1 MSKIKKIFLNFK
13 VIVLII
19 ALVLAFVAISPNPW
33 NEGVAIKGVA
43 SNSSASAA
51 GIEVSQKGS
60 PMSREMILAINGK
73 PVSSLSDYQSVVK
86 DISPNSSVIVKTS
99 EGTYTLLAR
108 PLIKETVLNETEF
121 VTINETVEVNE
132 TVNGSVVL
140 VNKTVQKKVERPKVL
155 REVIGVEPLGFVVDN
170 APQNNLKKGL
180 DLQGGTRVVLAPET
194 AVPQDTLDL
203 VVDSLTERLNV
214 YGLSDVVVRQV
225 SDRPDFLGE
234 GNRFVVVEIAGA
246 SEEEVTDLLSK
257 QGKFEAR
264 IANQTVFSGG
274 NDITYV
280 CKTAQCSG
288 LDPNRGCGTVEGGW
302 ACSFMFSITLDPAA
316 AQRQA
321 DATRQLSVVGESLS
335 EPLVLFLDD
344 QEVDSLNI
352 AASLRGRAVTD
363 IAISGGGQ
371 GLSQQAAVEDTLNS
385 MKRLQTILITG
396 SLPVKLEIVRIDH
409 ISPTLGKEF
418 LKNAMWVGLFSILGV
433 VALLLL
439 VYRKIQVAIPILLT
453 ALFEI
458 FLTFGIAALVGQ
470 NIDLAYIAGIVL
482 AVGTGVND
490 QIIITDEALGGKA
503 SDVSRSWKEKM
514 KRAFGI
520 IFSAFFTTSFA
531 MGALLFVGAGLL
543 KGFAIAT
550 ILTLVCGVFIT
561 RPAFSAIV
569 GVLLEK

>member
-1 MSKIKKIFLNFK
+1 
-13 VIVLII
+13 V
-19 ALVLAFVAISPNPW
+19 
-33 NEGVAIKGVA
+33 IKGVT

-60 PMSREMILAINGK
+60 PMSREMILAINGR
-73 PVSSLSDYQSVVK
+73 PINSLSDYQSAI
-86 DISPNSSVIVKTS
+86 DAITPNSSVMVKTS
-99 EGTYTLLAR
+99 EATYTLLAR
-108 PLIKETVLNETEF
+108 PLVKETVLNETEL
-121 VTINETVEVNE
+121 VTINETVEVNG
-132 TVNGSVVL
+132 TNQ
-140 VNKTVQKKVERPKVL
+140 TVQKQVEQPKVL
-155 REVIGVEPLGFVVDN
+155 RETIGVEPLGFVVDN
-170 APQNNLKKGL
+170 APQNNLRKGL

-194 AVPQDTLDL
+194 VVPQETLDL

-225 SDRPDFLGE
+225 SDRPGFLGE
-234 GNRFVVVEIAGA
+234 GNRFIVVEIAGA

-257 QGKFEAR
+257 QGKFEAK

-274 NDITYV
+274 NDVTYV

-288 LDPNRGCGTVEGGW
+288 LDPNRGCGTIEGGW
-302 ACSFMFSITLDPAA
+302 ACSFMFSITLDPSA

-335 EPLVLFLDD
+335 EPLILYLDD
-344 QEVDSLNI
+344 QEVDSLSI

-363 IAISGGGQ
+363 IAISGGGE
-371 GLSQQAAVEDTLNS
+371 GLSQQAAVEDTLNN

-396 SLPVKLEIVRIDH
+396 SLPVKLDIVRTDH

-433 VALLLL
+433 VGLLLL

-453 ALFEI
+453 SLFEI

-490 QIIITDEALGGKA
+490 QIIITDEALSGKA

-520 IFSAFFTTSFA
+520 IFSAFFTTTFA

-561 RPAFSAIV
+561 RPAFGAIV

>member
-1 MSKIKKIFLNFK
+1 MSKFKKIFLNFR

-33 NEGVAIKGVA
+33 NEGVVIKGVT

-60 PMSREMILAINGK
+60 PMGREMILAINGR
-73 PVSSLSDYQSVVK
+73 PISSLSDYQAAVEGVT
-86 DISPNSSVIVKTS
+86 PNSSVTVKTS

-108 PLIKETVLNETEF
+108 PLVKETVLNETEL
-121 VTINETVEVNE
+121 VTINETVEVNG
-132 TVNGSVVL
+132 TNQ
-140 VNKTVQKKVERPKVL
+140 TVQKQIEQPKVL
-155 REVIGVEPLGFVVDN
+155 RETIGVEPLGFVVDT

-194 AVPQDTLDL
+194 TVPQETLDL

-225 SDRPDFLGE
+225 SDRPGFLGE

-246 SEEEVTDLLSK
+246 SEEEVTDLLSN

-274 NDITYV
+274 NDVTYV

-288 LDPNRGCGTVEGGW
+288 LDPNRGCGTIEGGW

-335 EPLVLFLDD
+335 EPLVLYLDD
-344 QEVDSLNI
+344 QEVDSLSI

-363 IAISGGGQ
+363 IAITGGGE
-371 GLSQQAAVEDTLNS
+371 GLSQQAAVEDTLNN

-396 SLPVKLEIVRIDH
+396 SLPVKLDIVRVDH

-418 LKNAMWVGLFSILGV
+418 LKNALWVGLLSIVGV

-458 FLTFGIAALVGQ
+458 FITFGIAALVGQ

-482 AVGTGVND
+482 AIGTGVND
-490 QIIITDEALGGKA
+490 QIIITDEALSGKA
-503 SDVSRSWKEKM
+503 ADVSRSWKEKM

-520 IFSAFFTTSFA
+520 IFSAFFTTTFA

-561 RPAFSAIV
+561 RPAFGAIV

>member
-1 MSKIKKIFLNFK
+1 MSKLKKIFLNFK

-33 NEGVAIKGVA
+33 NEGVVIKGVSA
-43 SNSSASAA
+43 DSSAAAA

-60 PMSREMILAINGK
+60 PMSREVILAINGK
-73 PVSSLSDYQSVVK
+73 PISSLSDYQAAVDS
-86 DISPNSSVIVKTS
+86 ITPNSSVMVKTS
-99 EGTYTLLAR
+99 EATYTLLAR
-108 PLIKETVLNETEF
+108 PLIKETVLNETEL
-121 VTINETVEVNE
+121 VTINETVEVNG
-132 TVNGSVVL
+132 TNR
-140 VNKTVQKKVERPKVL
+140 TVQKRVEQPKVL
-155 REVIGVEPLGFVVDN
+155 RETVGVEPLGFVVDN
-170 APQNNLKKGL
+170 APQNNLRKGL

-194 AVPQDTLDL
+194 AVPQETLDL

-225 SDRPDFLGE
+225 SDRPGFLGE

-257 QGKFEAR
+257 QGKFEAK

-288 LDPNRGCGTVEGGW
+288 LDPNTGCGTIEGGW
-302 ACSFMFSITLDPAA
+302 ACSFMFSITLDPVA

-335 EPLVLFLDD
+335 EPLILFLDD
-344 QEVDSLNI
+344 QEVDNLSI
-352 AASLRGRAVTD
+352 SASLRGRAVTD
-363 IAISGGGQ
+363 IAITGGGE
-371 GLSQQAAVEDTLNS
+371 GLSQQAAVEDTLNN

-396 SLPVKLEIVRIDH
+396 SLPVKLDIVRIDH

-418 LKNAMWVGLFSILGV
+418 LKNAFWVGLFSIFGV

-439 VYRKIQVAIPILLT
+439 VYRKIQVAVPILLT
-453 ALFEI
+453 SLFEI

-490 QIIITDEALGGKA
+490 QIIITDEALSGKA

-514 KRAFGI
+514 RRAFGI

-561 RPAFSAIV
+561 RPAFGAIV

>member
-1 MSKIKKIFLNFK
+1 MSKLKKIFLNFR

-33 NEGVAIKGVA
+33 NEGVVIKGVT
-43 SNSSASAA
+43 SNSSAAAA

-73 PVSSLSDYQSVVK
+73 PISSLSDYQAAVGA
-86 DISPNSSVIVKTS
+86 ITPNSSVMVKTS

-108 PLIKETVLNETEF
+108 PLVKETVLNETEL
-121 VTINETVEVNE
+121 VTINETIEVNG
-132 TVNGSVVL
+132 TNQ
-140 VNKTVQKKVERPKVL
+140 TVQKQVEQPKVL
-155 REVIGVEPLGFVVDN
+155 RETIGVEPLGFVVDN

-194 AVPQDTLDL
+194 AVPQETLDL

-234 GNRFVVVEIAGA
+234 GNRFIVVEIAGA

-288 LDPNRGCGTVEGGW
+288 LDPNRGCGTIEGGW
-302 ACSFMFSITLDPAA
+302 ACSFMFSITLDPVA

-335 EPLVLFLDD
+335 EPLILYLDD
-344 QEVDSLNI
+344 QEVDSLSI

-363 IAISGGGQ
+363 IAITGGGE
-371 GLSQQAAVEDTLNS
+371 GLSQQAAVEDTLNN

-418 LKNAMWVGLFSILGV
+418 LKNAMWVGLFSIIGV

-439 VYRKIQVAIPILLT
+439 VYRKIQIAIPILLT

-490 QIIITDEALGGKA
+490 QIIITDEALSGKA

-520 IFSAFFTTSFA
+520 IFSAFFTTTFA

-561 RPAFSAIV
+561 RPAFGAIV

>member
-1 MSKIKKIFLNFK
+1 MSKLKKIFLNFK

-33 NEGVAIKGVA
+33 NEGVVIKGVT
-43 SNSSASAA
+43 SNSSAAAA

-73 PVSSLSDYQSVVK
+73 PIASLSDYQTAIDSVT
-86 DISPNSSVIVKTS
+86 PNSSVSVKTS

-108 PLIKETVLNETEF
+108 PLVKETVLNETEL
-121 VTINETVEVNE
+121 VTINETTEVNG
-132 TVNGSVVL
+132 TNQ
-140 VNKTVQKKVERPKVL
+140 TVQKQVERPKVL
-155 REVIGVEPLGFVVDN
+155 RETIGVEPLGFVVDN

-194 AVPQDTLDL
+194 PVPQETLDL

-288 LDPNRGCGTVEGGW
+288 LDPNRGCGTIEGGW
-302 ACSFMFSITLDPAA
+302 ACSFMFSITLDPVAA
-316 AQRQA
+316 ERQA
-321 DATRQLSVVGESLS
+321 NATRQLSVVGESLS

-344 QEVDSLNI
+344 QEVDSLSI
-352 AASLRGRAVTD
+352 ATSLRGRAVTD
-363 IAISGGGQ
+363 IAITGGGE
-371 GLSQQAAVEDTLNS
+371 GLSEMAAVEDTLNN
-385 MKRLQTILITG
+385 MKRLQTILVTG
-396 SLPVKLEIVRIDH
+396 SLPVKLDIVRIDH

-418 LKNAMWVGLFSILGV
+418 LKNAMWVGLFSIVGV
-433 VALLLL
+433 VLLLLL
-439 VYRKIQVAIPILLT
+439 VYRKLQVAIPILLT
-453 ALFEI
+453 SLFEI

-490 QIIITDEALGGKA
+490 QIIITDEALSGKA

-520 IFSAFFTTSFA
+520 IFSAFFTTTFA

-561 RPAFSAIV
+561 RPAFGAIV